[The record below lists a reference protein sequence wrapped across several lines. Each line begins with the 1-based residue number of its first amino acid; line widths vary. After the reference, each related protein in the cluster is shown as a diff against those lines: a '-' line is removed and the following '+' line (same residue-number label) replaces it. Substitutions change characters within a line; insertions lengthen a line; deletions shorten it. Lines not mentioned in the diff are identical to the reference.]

1 MGNYAGLPVRG
12 VWKFKYSDVLNT
24 LYRGLKLAVLY
35 MYKFKAGH
43 IKLKKLFISRERDP
57 SFGPWFFS
65 QRQGHNL
72 AHDNTL

>member
-1 MGNYAGLPVRG
+1 
-12 VWKFKYSDVLNT
+12 
-24 LYRGLKLAVLY
+24 

-43 IKLKKLFISRERDP
+43 IKLEKLFISRERDP